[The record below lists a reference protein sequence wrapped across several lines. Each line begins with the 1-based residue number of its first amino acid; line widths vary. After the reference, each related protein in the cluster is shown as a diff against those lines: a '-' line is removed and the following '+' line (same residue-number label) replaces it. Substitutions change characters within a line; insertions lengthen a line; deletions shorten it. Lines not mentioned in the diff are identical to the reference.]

1 MRNML
6 STYKFDFIRFMFA
19 QRFKFRFVLV
29 LLLVVVC
36 SVCWSLVL
44 YAKGPAQREGREE
57 EREREE
63 ASWGGATEKSHV
75 RHAANKQVCACLL
88 GVHVCVAVRVCA
100 CKCVAYLMQF
110 FIHTSCPYWLL

>member
-29 LLLVVVC
+29 LVVVLVVVC

-44 YAKGPAQREGREE
+44 YAKGPAQREG
-57 EREREE
+57 ERGSERKRG
-63 ASWGGATEKSHV
+63 S
-75 RHAANKQVCACLL
+75 KQQQKN
-88 GVHVCVAVRVCA
+88 H
-100 CKCVAYLMQF
+100 M
-110 FIHTSCPYWLL
+110 

>member
-29 LLLVVVC
+29 LVVVC

-44 YAKGPAQREGREE
+44 YAKGPGT
-57 EREREE
+57 ERERQQV
-63 ASWGGATEKSHV
+63 GAGQQKNH
-75 RHAANKQVCACLL
+75 
-88 GVHVCVAVRVCA
+88 
-100 CKCVAYLMQF
+100 M
-110 FIHTSCPYWLL
+110 